1 MAWQWKTAV
10 RISSIKCD
18 NDFPNVLIA
27 SSFYLVAKAIFPHHR
42 PFNNH
47 RAIDDYFVHL
57 CRFPQCW
64 NLHCTESSGLKL
76 HRFQTPKSNK
86 YSSGLDE
93 DMLPV
98 WRQIGDII
106 DSHIS
111 WLWKHFF
118 ASKIV
123 LRVIWLFSIIFVA
136 SVPCLQIVVS
146 FVRVIALSS
155 SGHRWPFFVSSIPFD
170 GCYVV
175 GSFSM
180 CLRVVRFSFR
190 RRRYISSLELCIS
203 FNCCNCIIFKIWINH
218 NTRSFSQH
226 FHKYKMQLFVLFGL
240 FTDRN
245 ERFLFPFIHLNWW
258 NPYPS
263 YTWSLKK

>member
-1 MAWQWKTAV
+1 M
-10 RISSIKCD
+10 
-18 NDFPNVLIA
+18 A

-47 RAIDDYFVHL
+47 RTIDDYFVHL

-64 NLHCTESSGLKL
+64 NLHCTESSSLKL

-136 SVPCLQIVVS
+136 SFHV
-146 FVRVIALSS
+146 FKSS
-155 SGHRWPFFVSSIPFD
+155 CPSFVSSHCLPL
-170 GCYVV
+170 GTAGLSSCRQSLSMVV
-175 GSFSM
+175 TSLG
-180 CLRVVRFSFR
+180 RFQCAFV
-190 RRRYISSLELCIS
+190 SS
-203 FNCCNCIIFKIWINH
+203 
-218 NTRSFSQH
+218 
-226 FHKYKMQLFVLFGL
+226 V
-240 FTDRN
+240 
-245 ERFLFPFIHLNWW
+245 FPFVDVDTYLV
-258 NPYPS
+258 
-263 YTWSLKK
+263 

>member
-1 MAWQWKTAV
+1 MLELTLYWK
-10 RISSIKCD
+10 
-18 NDFPNVLIA
+18 F
-27 SSFYLVAKAIFPHHR
+27 
-42 PFNNH
+42 
-47 RAIDDYFVHL
+47 
-57 CRFPQCW
+57 
-64 NLHCTESSGLKL
+64 

-136 SVPCLQIVVS
+136 SVLCLQIVVS

-155 SGHRWPFFVSSIPFD
+155 SGHRWPFLVSSIPFD

-203 FNCCNCIIFKIWINH
+203 FNCCNRIIFKIWINH

-245 ERFLFPFIHLNWW
+245 ERFLFPFIHLTWW